1 MRLFSTCPPSSAF
14 SEGYRQRVAEVAR
27 WSERAGCE
35 GVLVY
40 TDNGLLDPWLVSQ
53 LILEETESLA
63 PLVAVQPVYL
73 HPYAVAKMVASLTR
87 LHGRRV
93 HLNLVSGGFRNDLL
107 ALGDATPHD
116 RRYDR
121 LIEYAT
127 IVQGLLAGA
136 EPVTLEG
143 DFYRVDKLK
152 LTPAVPEELRGDV
165 FVSGSSEAGL
175 GAARA
180 LGALAVRYPRPP
192 AEEEDFPGDGVRTG
206 IRVGIVARRAEEEA
220 WQAAHER
227 FPGDRR
233 GQLTHQLAMKV
244 SDSVWHRQL
253 SEMAGQADG
262 SPYWL
267 FPFENYKTMCPYLVG
282 SYGRVGE
289 ELGRYLALGA
299 QAFILDVPPDE
310 EELWHTREAFAAS
323 LAAAGAGAA
332 AP

>member
-1 MRLFSTCPPSSAF
+1 M
-14 SEGYRQRVAEVAR
+14 AEVAR

-53 LILEETESLA
+53 LVLEETETLA

-180 LGALAVRYPRPP
+180 LGALAVRYPRPA
-192 AEEEDFPGDGVRTG
+192 AEEEGFPGDGVRTG

-233 GQLTHQLAMKV
+233 GQLTHQLAMKL

-323 LAAAGAGAA
+323 LAAAGAGAT